1 MRSPFTNRAGLL
13 LRSMA
18 VIRST
23 VPGGYLYE
31 SLLAYLKE
39 EQPVIL
45 NKEDERIYLKEKI
58 KSFLAQMERCRDL
71 ALLPDP

>member
-1 MRSPFTNRAGLL
+1 M
-13 LRSMA
+13 
-18 VIRST
+18 IRST

-58 KSFLAQMERCRDL
+58 KSFLAQTGTMQGPGSFY
-71 ALLPDP
+71 PDP